1 MGGYYGI
8 GIRMIRKQR
17 PRLMMRQFERYNDSI
32 EANQSRKLSKGLLQ
46 RRLFVRGLLGCYHL
60 NAGLKHC
67 DFADYVNALPGGLLE
82 GRTPHELEY

>member
-32 EANQSRKLSKGLLQ
+32 EANQSRK
-46 RRLFVRGLLGCYHL
+46 
-60 NAGLKHC
+60 
-67 DFADYVNALPGGLLE
+67 
-82 GRTPHELEY
+82 

>member
-1 MGGYYGI
+1 
-8 GIRMIRKQR
+8 MIRSR
-17 PRLMMRQFERYNDSI
+17 PINRV
-32 EANQSRKLSKGLLQ
+32 SKGLLQ